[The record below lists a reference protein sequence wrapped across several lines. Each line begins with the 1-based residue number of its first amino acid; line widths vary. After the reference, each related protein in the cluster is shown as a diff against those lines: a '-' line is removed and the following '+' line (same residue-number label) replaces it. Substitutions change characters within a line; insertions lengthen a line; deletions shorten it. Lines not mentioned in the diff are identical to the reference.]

1 MRILLLLSVALA
13 LCAPAKADK
22 FWLEDPAN
30 AAKSAE
36 GSTPLYLQGVL
47 LGEADG
53 FYEIRVE
60 GGTLRLPKASV
71 HRIDKDA
78 LTVAAIES
86 AEQGQHEAL
95 ASADNQRQQ
104 AQAAR
109 TVRRSVVA
117 EAREASVSVDDVGA
131 APAFDPV
138 LGVLRVDR
146 DPLAEL
152 RLRFPEGRDRN
163 ERKVLRQLRRLR

>member
-1 MRILLLLSVALA
+1 MRILLLMTVAMA

-53 FYEIRVE
+53 YYEIRVE

-78 LTVAAIES
+78 LTVAEVDA
-86 AEQGQHEAL
+86 AEQDRRDAL
-95 ASADNQRQQ
+95 ASADAERQQ
-104 AQAAR
+104 LLAAR
-109 TVRRSVVA
+109 TVRRNVVV
-117 EAREASVSVDDVGA
+117 EAREASVSTDDVGA
-131 APAFDPV
+131 VPAFDPV
-138 LGVLRVDR
+138 LGVVRVDR

>member
-1 MRILLLLSVALA
+1 MRILMLTTVAMV

-22 FWLEDPAN
+22 FWLDDPAK
-30 AAKSAE
+30 AEQAAE
-36 GSTPLYLQGVL
+36 GSSPAFVHGVL

-53 FYEIRVE
+53 FYEVRVA

-71 HRIDKDA
+71 HRIDRDD
-78 LTVAAIES
+78 LTVAAVEA
-86 AEQGQHEAL
+86 AEQDQRNAL
-95 ASADNQRQQ
+95 AAADAERQQ
-104 AQAAR
+104 AQAFR
-109 TVRRSVVA
+109 TVRRNVA
-117 EAREASVSVDDVGA
+117 VQAREASGSRDEVGD

-138 LGVLRVDR
+138 LGVVRVDR